1 MQGSAP
7 GQAREP
13 ACHTGDEFL
22 PRGRQGGED
31 DCPPAGLCPAGLR
44 GDQPLEQQMEGVAGA
59 FPQKQEG
66 AGASPPEAT
75 LWVASRGR

>member
-1 MQGSAP
+1 
-7 GQAREP
+7 
-13 ACHTGDEFL
+13 
-22 PRGRQGGED
+22 
-31 DCPPAGLCPAGLR
+31 
-44 GDQPLEQQMEGVAGA
+44 MEGVAGA